1 MKKYAYYPGCSI
13 KGTARHY
20 EESLLAVFN
29 LLDLELEELPDWN
42 CCGATMYVS
51 VDEKVSFSL
60 CARNLALAE
69 QTGYDLVAPCSACYL
84 VLKKT
89 QDYISHYPE
98 IREQVDKALT
108 AAGLVYRGTVTI
120 RHPLE
125 VLLNDVGLDTIH
137 SKVKITLPHF
147 NIASYYGCQIVR
159 PYKGFDHT
167 CYPEK
172 MDHLF
177 AALGTKPIDF
187 AFKTRCCGGSL
198 TGTIEKV
205 GLRLNYILL
214 KEAQRKGANCLAA
227 ICPLCQFN
235 LEAYQQKILKKYKD
249 ISEMPIFYFT
259 QILGLALGIPQKD
272 LGMDRAI
279 ISPAALLKNVAPKSM
294 EMTS

>member
-1 MKKYAYYPGCSI
+1 MKKYAYFPGCSV

-20 EESLLAVFN
+20 EESLLSVFQ
-29 LLDLELEELPDWN
+29 LFDLELQEIPDWN

-69 QTGYDLVAPCSACYL
+69 ETGLDLVAPCSACYL

-89 QDYISHYPE
+89 QDYIARYPE
-98 IREQVDKALT
+98 IRETVNRALT
-108 AAGLVYRGTVTI
+108 AADLVYRGTTVI

-125 VLLNDVGLDTIH
+125 VLLSDVGLDAIQ
-137 SKVKITLPHF
+137 SKVASPLSSLK
-147 NIASYYGCQIVR
+147 IASYYGCQLVR
-159 PYKGFDHT
+159 PYEDFDHP
-167 CYPEK
+167 CYPDK
-172 MDHLF
+172 MDRLF
-177 AALGTKPIDF
+177 EALGAESVDF

-198 TGTIEKV
+198 TGTIEEV

-235 LEAYQQKILKKYKD
+235 LEAYQRKILKKYPD
-249 ISEMPIFYFT
+249 ISKIPIFYFT
-259 QILGLALGIPQKD
+259 QILGLALGVPEKD
-272 LGMDRAI
+272 LGIKRAI
-279 ISPAALLKNVAPKSM
+279 ISPDALLKHSAAGG
-294 EMTS
+294 MTITP